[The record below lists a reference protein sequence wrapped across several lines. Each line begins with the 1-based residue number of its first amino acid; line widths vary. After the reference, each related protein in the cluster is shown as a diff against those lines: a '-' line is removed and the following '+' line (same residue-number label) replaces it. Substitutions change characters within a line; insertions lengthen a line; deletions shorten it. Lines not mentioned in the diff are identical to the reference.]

1 MLYVAW
7 VVAKLRVAPR
17 FRNRRVDSCIVGIPC
32 MVFVVSVCCGMPS
45 WLLLPLCL
53 QLSAHCQSTATSTF
67 TRSVT
72 GYNSKCIY
80 NQFTLVVFFWGG
92 EWVGR
97 VRDGSVWL
105 ESCVVVGVVSSVWDG
120 K

>member
-1 MLYVAW
+1 
-7 VVAKLRVAPR
+7 
-17 FRNRRVDSCIVGIPC
+17 
-32 MVFVVSVCCGMPS
+32 MVFVVSVCCGTPS

-53 QLSAHCQSTATSTF
+53 HLSAHCQSTATSTF

-72 GYNSKCIY
+72 RYNSKFIY
-80 NQFTLVVFFWGG
+80 IQFTLFFFWEGVGG
-92 EWVGR
+92 CVGG
-97 VRDGSVWL
+97 VGDGSVWL